1 MPGRRGF
8 VEQVARIETE
18 ARKLAWSGQYRS
30 SSSIEIALISQG
42 YRKAPQ
48 VFASL
53 WTQCELDRL
62 CELNRQPAR

>member
-18 ARKLAWSGQYRS
+18 ARKLAWSGQNRS

-42 YRKAPQ
+42 YRKAR
-48 VFASL
+48 SL
-53 WTQCELDRL
+53 
-62 CELNRQPAR
+62 RQPVDTMPVGSPL